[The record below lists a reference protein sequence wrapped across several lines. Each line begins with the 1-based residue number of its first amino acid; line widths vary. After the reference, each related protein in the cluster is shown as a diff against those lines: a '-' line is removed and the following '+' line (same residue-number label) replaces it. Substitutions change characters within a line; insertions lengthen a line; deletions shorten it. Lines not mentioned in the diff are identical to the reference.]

1 MKYSQGQCKRI
12 RQLTSRVNCSLV
24 GKNTIP
30 EKVVKKENL
39 FYKRHPLCKTKMMN
53 AAPEAPVK

>member
-1 MKYSQGQCKRI
+1 M
-12 RQLTSRVNCSLV
+12 V

-39 FYKRHPLCKTKMMN
+39 FYKRHPLFKTKMMN